1 MAFAQAN
8 WSTVSA
14 SKAGTAPNVYS
25 YKSSADNKA
34 AIAGSGYFNSVE
46 GLITTGDL
54 IYTYGSDGG
63 QMLAAT
69 NTSGVITTAVV

>member
-8 WSTVSA
+8 WA
-14 SKAGTAPNVYS
+14 AGNGKAGSAPAVYT

-34 AIAGSGYFNSVE
+34 AIRGSGYFNTVE
-46 GLITTGDL
+46 SLLTTGDL

-69 NTSGVITTAVV
+69 NTAGVITTAVV

>member
-8 WSTVSA
+8 WA
-14 SKAGTAPNVYS
+14 AGNGKAGSAPAVYT
-25 YKSSADNKA
+25 YKSTADNKA
-34 AIAGSGYFNSVE
+34 AIAGSGYFNDVE
-46 GLITTGDL
+46 SLITTGDL

>member
-8 WSTVSA
+8 WSTVAA
-14 SKAGTAPNVYS
+14 SKAGSAPNVYS
-25 YKSSADNKA
+25 YSSSADNKA

-63 QMLAAT
+63 QMCVAT
-69 NTSGVITTAVV
+69 NTAGVITTAVI

>member
-8 WSTVSA
+8 WATVAA
-14 SKAGTAPNVYS
+14 SKAGSAPSIYS
-25 YKSSADNKA
+25 YKSATDNKA

>member
-14 SKAGTAPNVYS
+14 SKAGSAPSVYS
-25 YKSSADNKA
+25 YSTSADNKTTV
-34 AIAGSGYFNSVE
+34 AGSGYFDDIE

-54 IYTYGSDGG
+54 IYTYASDGG
-63 QMLAAT
+63 QMLVAT
-69 NTSGVITTAVV
+69 NTAGVITTAAI

>member
-1 MAFAQAN
+1 MAFAKAN

-14 SKAGTAPNVYS
+14 SKAGNAPAVYS
-25 YKSSADNKA
+25 YSSSADNKA
-34 AIAGSGYFNSVE
+34 TIAGSGYFDDVE

-69 NTSGVITTAVV
+69 NTAGVITTAVI

>member
-8 WSTVSA
+8 WSTVAA
-14 SKAGTAPNVYS
+14 SKAGSAPNVYS
-25 YKSSADNKA
+25 YSSSGDNKA

-63 QMLAAT
+63 QMCVAT
-69 NTSGVITTAVV
+69 NTAGVITVAVI

>member
-14 SKAGTAPNVYS
+14 SKAGSAPSVYTYS
-25 YKSSADNKA
+25 SSADNKA
-34 AIAGSGYFNSVE
+34 AVAGSGYFNDVE

-54 IYTYGSDGG
+54 IYTYASDGG
-63 QMLAAT
+63 QTLVAT
-69 NTSGVITTAVV
+69 NTAGVITTAAI

>member
-8 WSTVSA
+8 WA
-14 SKAGTAPNVYS
+14 AGNGKAGSAPAVYT
-25 YKSSADNKA
+25 YKSTADNKA
-34 AIAGSGYFNSVE
+34 AIAGSGYFNDVE
-46 GLITTGDL
+46 SLITTGDL

-69 NTSGVITTAVV
+69 NTAGVITRAVV